1 MLHTLGNPIM
11 INLLWGTIVSTLA
24 ELVFPAFKDV
34 LKSTLSTYLNELT
47 NNIKEQIEIITKNQS
62 KNAQEKAQ
70 DAEEKAANSTDPDDV
85 AKYQA
90 VADVWR
96 EVAEG
101 LKKENQD
108 LKQKV
113 DSNATISE
121 ELIDYK
127 TQAKTWRE
135 AYESLQKDNESLKSE
150 IITIKEKTIS
160 SFQKSMQ
167 PLTLPDLFDVSK
179 PDQISLNQNNPLL
192 SPSSE
197 KEKDL

>member
-1 MLHTLGNPIM
+1 M

-24 ELVFPAFKDV
+24 ELAFPAFKDV
-34 LKSTLSTYLNELT
+34 LKSTLSTYLDELT
-47 NNIKEQIEIITKNQS
+47 NSIKKQIEIITKDQS
-62 KNAQEKAQ
+62 KDAQEKAQ
-70 DAEEKAANSTDPDDV
+70 DAEEKAANSTDPGDV

-113 DSNATISE
+113 DSSTTISE

-127 TQAKTWRE
+127 TKVETWKE
-135 AYESLQKDNESLKSE
+135 AYESLQKDNESLKAE
-150 IITIKEKTIS
+150 IITIKEQTIS

-167 PLTLPDLFDVSK
+167 TLTLPDLFDVSK

-197 KEKDL
+197 KEKNL

>member
-1 MLHTLGNPIM
+1 M

-24 ELVFPAFKDV
+24 ELAFPAFKDV
-34 LKSTLSTYLNELT
+34 LKSTLSTYLDELT
-47 NNIKEQIEIITKNQS
+47 NNIKKQIEIITKDQS
-62 KNAQEKAQ
+62 KDAHERAK

-127 TQAKTWRE
+127 AQAETWRE
-135 AYESLQKDNESLKSE
+135 AYESLQKDNDALKVE
-150 IITIKEKTIS
+150 IITIKEQTIS
-160 SFQKSMQ
+160 SFKESIKTLSMS
-167 PLTLPDLFDVSK
+167 DLFDVSS
-179 PDQISLNQNNPLL
+179 PDKISLKKNSPLL
-192 SPSSE
+192 NPSSE
-197 KEKDL
+197 EDL